1 MHGKGAFSS
10 SPVCALFHT
19 LSEWLSDSIP
29 IFLSYSHWLDTP
41 GFSSVRESLWLV
53 NIKSTSFRPGEFDKS
68 LLLHTARSSAQH
80 FTLRLSLFCSACTPQ
95 NIRQVTCA
103 AAAGSD
109 SPPFSTSLPQN
120 AACFIWFKMSFP
132 LEVSLQDLLRFLS
145 RIFDPNQMHFF
156 TERWGQRVRGTL
168 PVVDS

>member
-10 SPVCALFHT
+10 RPVCALFHT
-19 LSEWLSDSIP
+19 LSEWPSYSIP
-29 IFLSYSHWLDTP
+29 IFLSYPHWLDLP
-41 GFSSVRESLWLV
+41 GFGSVRESLWLV
-53 NIKSTSFRPGEFDKS
+53 NVKSTSFKPGEFDKS
-68 LLLHTARSSAQH
+68 FLLHTVRSSAQW
-80 FTLRLSLFCSACTPQ
+80 FTLRLNLFCSACTPQ

-109 SPPFSTSLPQN
+109 NPPFQHFSSPECSLFYLIQN
-120 AACFIWFKMSFP
+120 VFSLGSFSP
-132 LEVSLQDLLRFLS
+132 GSPEVLS